1 MKSPVPAREDGR
13 ALRERRIKA
22 ALAEPFDLESAVL
35 NPTRYYAHPMDV
47 LGDARLDTAQKRRV
61 LESWVLDAQL
71 LADAEGENMPGR
83 ATERPLL
90 REAKLALEE
99 LDR

>member
-1 MKSPVPAREDGR
+1 MKSSGPVREESR
-13 ALRERRIKA
+13 VLRKRRIKA
-22 ALAEPFDLESAVL
+22 TPAEPFDLESAAL
-35 NPTRYYAHPMDV
+35 NPTRFYARPKDV
-47 LGDARLDTAQKRRV
+47 LGDARLDAAQKRRV

-83 ATERPLL
+83 ATERPFL
-90 REAKLALEE
+90 REAKLALTE

>member
-1 MKSPVPAREDGR
+1 MKSSIPVHE
-13 ALRERRIKA
+13 ECHVRRKRGIKF
-22 ALAEPFDLESAVL
+22 LPAEPFDLESAAL
-35 NPTRYYAHPMDV
+35 NPTRFYARPKDV
-47 LGDARLDTAQKRRV
+47 LGDTRLEAAQKRRV

-83 ATERPLL
+83 VTERPFL
-90 REAKLALEE
+90 REAKLALKE